1 MASLLSALF
10 NSTGLAVLLPGLIYC
25 GLSAANYFKFVARNE
40 PLLPWDFILI
50 GEDGWDQMDNM
61 INKLIDYIGLT
72 DAEIDK
78 YFSRWR

>member
-1 MASLLSALF
+1 MQYL
-10 NSTGLAVLLPGLIYC
+10 
-25 GLSAANYFKFVARNE
+25 R
-40 PLLPWDFILI
+40 DFINI
-50 GEDGWDQMDNM
+50 GEEGWDQMDNM